1 MKYLFLC
8 LAALFICNA
17 DAQNVQLLYD
27 LRHSVDAARNPKNYP
42 SLYFEYFKEQ
52 DSGKAFI
59 KPGAFLFKMQSDLM
73 GSSDNIGKTY
83 VQLTQTIRFWTP
95 KIFLHFSY
103 SGGLGVTEPKQ
114 YSYYILNTYAAGI
127 AYPFQWK
134 GGYFSAV
141 LDYQYVT
148 FTKPSHDLLWT
159 LYFYKG
165 FFNYGLELLGDLN
178 LWTSNRNHGD
188 SMTSTLSGKQL
199 FFYGEPQL
207 WYRLKAHFFA
217 GARLNIYYNVNFN
230 DNRLEFY
237 PAVGLKWK
245 I

>member
-1 MKYLFLC
+1 
-8 LAALFICNA
+8 
-17 DAQNVQLLYD
+17 
-27 LRHSVDAARNPKNYP
+27 
-42 SLYFEYFKEQ
+42 
-52 DSGKAFI
+52 
-59 KPGAFLFKMQSDLM
+59 
-73 GSSDNIGKTY
+73 